1 MTKEICDAMAM
12 KRALTRMTYEII
24 EKNKGIEGIVLVGI
38 KTRGVYLAQRIASRL
53 KQLEGADIPVGA
65 IDISLY
71 RDDVS
76 PKDGHLKEPVVNDSE
91 LGQDIAG
98 KHVILVD
105 DVLFTGRTIRAALD
119 ALMDQ
124 DVLKRL
130 TWQCSLT
137 AVIANFLFVQILSAR
152 TFRLRLMKKSQFML
166 RKSTEKT
173 ALNCVILRIV
183 KQQPFN

>member
-76 PKDGHLKEPVVNDSE
+76 PKDGHSKNL
-91 LGQDIAG
+91 
-98 KHVILVD
+98 
-105 DVLFTGRTIRAALD
+105 
-119 ALMDQ
+119 
-124 DVLKRL
+124 
-130 TWQCSLT
+130 SLT
-137 AVIANFLFVQILSAR
+137 TANLAK
-152 TFRLRLMKKSQFML
+152 TLRAN
-166 RKSTEKT
+166 T
-173 ALNCVILRIV
+173 
-183 KQQPFN
+183 